1 MRRLYQLVH
10 STVCPLPC
18 GRGPVATQQPYMVVN
33 TETIFKSMDDYNAA
47 VKAIDEAA
55 KQYQQNIDD
64 AYGQLEEMYNTY
76 MAQKASLS
84 DSVRSQYE
92 ETILNNEKKIT
103 AYQEEIFGEKGKM
116 AEMQT
121 EQLEPLQK
129 KVMETISKYAAEHQ
143 YGLVLDVATNPMVIY
158 YTPEA
163 DKTQEIITLLK

>member
-1 MRRLYQLVH
+1 MKKILAIAACALLFAAGTA
-10 STVCPLPC
+10 S
-18 GRGPVATQQPYMVVN
+18 AQQPYMVVN
-33 TETIFKSMDDYNAA
+33 TETIFKSMDDDNAA